1 MKNIILTIWLTVV
14 CFLLLSN
21 VHAWDMP
28 PCLRVDGGVRMWF
41 TSLQGDLVQND
52 RTKLDLSDNLGLKRD
67 GLVWDFFAS
76 ARLYNVHVFRFRAEP
91 YAYYEQ
97 ARGYSSLR
105 VADHRLGYDLDFYMA
120 PQVLFGANFDLEI
133 LNVDTRVS
141 NVVVANSV
149 FSYSDNQTR
158 AIPTIGLHGT
168 FYPIINGISLRP
180 NWFARVNW
188 WDYQTLETWDWET
201 GAGVDIPVNRLW
213 TWSMSAGYR
222 FWHIKFKRDRDT
234 VDMNTSGFF
243 LQTSLLF

>member
-1 MKNIILTIWLTVV
+1 MANTV
-14 CFLLLSN
+14 
-21 VHAWDMP
+21 
-28 PCLRVDGGVRMWF
+28 F
-41 TSLQGDLVQND
+41 TYG
-52 RTKLDLSDNLGLKRD
+52 
-67 GLVWDFFAS
+67 
-76 ARLYNVHVFRFRAEP
+76 
-91 YAYYEQ
+91 
-97 ARGYSSLR
+97 
-105 VADHRLGYDLDFYMA
+105 
-120 PQVLFGANFDLEI
+120 
-133 LNVDTRVS
+133 
-141 NVVVANSV
+141 
-149 FSYSDNQTR
+149 DNQTR

-243 LQTSLLF
+243 LETSLLF